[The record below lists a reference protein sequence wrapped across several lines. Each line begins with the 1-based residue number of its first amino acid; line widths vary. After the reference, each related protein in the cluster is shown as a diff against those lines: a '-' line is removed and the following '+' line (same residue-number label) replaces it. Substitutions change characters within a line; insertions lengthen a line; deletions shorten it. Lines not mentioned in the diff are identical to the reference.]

1 MGGLLL
7 SSDSVI
13 LSEKSVRS
21 AAEKMLREYGSQAWA
36 MADVRACSLA
46 ADGFDSFA
54 ATWQQIRDAIGI
66 IQSEVQDM
74 R

>member
-1 MGGLLL
+1 MLH
-7 SSDSVI
+7 SDSVL

-21 AAEKMLREYGSQAWA
+21 AAEKMLNEYGSQAWA

-54 ATWQQIRDAIGI
+54 ATWQRIRDMIGV
-66 IQSEVQDM
+66 IQSGVRDL
-74 R
+74 